1 MNGTISQITV
11 RVSRKVGDEN
21 YGSFGVEAE
30 ATESLAE
37 GANVQEEFDA
47 LDAFLTAAVGM
58 SVTEKKGKIAKTQA
72 AEKHEPAEGA
82 VIRMA
87 PDVKPA
93 PEVERVPVDDDGNEF
108 KDIKVDFIKV
118 VFSEKGEKRA
128 RAFGKPF
135 DKFGVVTYPEAL
147 EAVGFDLD
155 AAEPGNYA
163 LPAPYTTAR
172 ILLGGKNE
180 KGFDIPKKVDHF
192 VK

>member
-1 MNGTISQITV
+1 MTGVLTSLTV
-11 RVSRKVGDEN
+11 RVSRKLGDKDFGS
-21 YGSFGVEAE
+21 YGGEWE
-30 ATESLAE
+30 ATVNLPPDANLSDESE
-37 GANVQEEFDA
+37 A
-47 LDAFLTAAVGM
+47 LFAFGKAFLGGELATMAVDI
-58 SVTEKKGKIAKTQA
+58 KKMQDLVASQQP
-72 AEKHEPAEGA
+72 ELMPAPQP
-82 VIRMA
+82 I
-87 PDVKPA
+87 KPA